1 LNNLQKIVF
10 VVPCYNEANRLKS
23 DLFLQFCQSHSNIH
37 FCFVDDGSKDG
48 TIEVLKAMQ
57 QANNIQISYL
67 QLPHNQGKAEAV
79 RQGILH
85 SHSLDLFAYTG
96 YLDADLA
103 TPLSE
108 IPYFLQIIHQSPENL
123 LIAGSRI
130 SRMGAEIDRYWFRHY
145 FGRVFATV
153 VSIML
158 NLRFYDTQCGAKL
171 LKSEIINDIFSEGF
185 ISPWLF
191 DVELIFRILKL
202 KTYKNSQKLIY
213 ELPLREW
220 KEQKESKIK
229 FSDLLKIPIELF
241 KIYRKYKG

>member
-1 LNNLQKIVF
+1 MNSSQKVVF

-23 DLFLQFCQSHSNIH
+23 DLFLQFCQSYSNIH
-37 FCFVDDGSKDG
+37 FCFVDDGSKDS
-48 TIEVLKAMQ
+48 TSEMLKAMQ
-57 QANNIQISYL
+57 QANNIQIRYL

-79 RQGILH
+79 RQGILY
-85 SHSLDLFAYTG
+85 SHSLDLFAYVG

-108 IPYFLQIIHQSPENL
+108 IPYFLQIIHQNPENL
-123 LIAGSRI
+123 LVAGSRI

-153 VSIML
+153 VSVML

-171 LKSEIINDIFSEGF
+171 LKSEIVNDIFAEGF

-202 KTYKNSQKLIY
+202 KIYENPEKLIY

-220 KEQKESKIK
+220 KEQNESKIK
-229 FSDLLKIPIELF
+229 LTDLLKIPIELF
-241 KIYRKYKG
+241 KIYRKYKS

>member
-1 LNNLQKIVF
+1 MNNPQKIAF

-23 DLFLQFCQSHSNIH
+23 DLFLQFCQSHTNIH

-57 QANNIQISYL
+57 QSNNIQINYL

-79 RQGILH
+79 RQGVLY
-85 SHSLDLFAYTG
+85 SYSLDSFAYIG

-108 IPYFLQIIHQSPENL
+108 IPYFLQIIQQNPENL
-123 LIAGSRI
+123 LVAGSRI

-153 VSIML
+153 VSMML
-158 NLRFYDTQCGAKL
+158 SLRFYDTQCGAKL
-171 LKSEIINDIFSEGF
+171 LKSEIVNDIFAEGF

-202 KTYKNSQKLIY
+202 KTYKNPEKLMY

-229 FSDLLKIPIELF
+229 FTDLLKVPMELF
-241 KIYRKYKG
+241 KIYRKYKS